1 MSEKVL
7 ITGGAGFIGYHL
19 AAHLLDK
26 GYQVHLV
33 DNMARGV
40 QDDDLKALLTRPGI
54 SFETVDVLSPT
65 GMDGQADDY
74 TYVIHLAA
82 IIGVVHVLNRPYE
95 VLRDN
100 VAMLANMIEFA
111 KRQKAMKR
119 FMFASTSEIYAG
131 TLMHFDLPIP
141 TPESTP
147 LAILPL
153 EHPRTS
159 YMLSKIYGEAMCQHS
174 GVPFT
179 IIRPHNIYGPRMG
192 MAHVIPEQLRK
203 MHEAAAG
210 DSIEVFSMDHRRSFC
225 YVSDAVEMITRMLER
240 DSCENQALNLGRE
253 APEVTIQTVAEA
265 CRSAVGKALELDGQP
280 AQPGSPARRA
290 PDMGLTTELTGY
302 AALVDLAEGVGLTYD
317 WYRERIF
324 EGDSITAK

>member
-1 MSEKVL
+1 QS
-7 ITGGAGFIGYHL
+7 
-19 AAHLLDK
+19 
-26 GYQVHLV
+26 
-33 DNMARGV
+33 
-40 QDDDLKALLTRPGI
+40 
-54 SFETVDVLSPT
+54 
-65 GMDGQADDY
+65 DDY
-74 TYVIHLAA
+74 TYVLHLAA

-100 VAMLANMIEFA
+100 VAMLANMIEFG

-174 GVPFT
+174 GIPFT

-203 MHEAAAG
+203 MHEAAPG

-225 YVSDAVEMITRMLER
+225 YVSDAVEMITRMLE
-240 DSCENQALNLGRE
+240 SEGCENQALNLGRE
-253 APEVTIQTVAEA
+253 APEVTIQEVAET
-265 CRSAVGKALELDGQP
+265 CRSTVGKDLVLDSKP

-290 PDMGLTTELTGY
+290 PDMSKTTELTGF
-302 AALVDLAEGVGLTYD
+302 AAEIDLATGIQLSYD

-324 EGDSITAK
+324 EGNSVTAK